1 MSAVVYRRPPDAPPT
16 PVPVRVGMVGA
27 GQLAQMTHQAAIGL
41 GVELHVLAASLDEP
55 AVRAGARATVGS
67 PASLEDLRALAAS
80 CTVLTFDHERVDPG
94 HLRTLAAE
102 GALLAPGAP
111 AKLMAQDKLHARR
124 ALADAGFP
132 VPPFAHAET
141 VADIER
147 FAARHGWPLIAKAPR
162 GGYDGRGVWTVDGPA
177 EGARILEAVPGG
189 LLLEPRL
196 WIERELAV
204 LVARSSAGELAAYPV
219 VETVQQDAMCREII
233 APAPID
239 DAVATEARTMA
250 LAIAERIGAVG
261 VLAVELFVTPDG
273 LVLNELALR
282 PHNSGH
288 FTIEGAVTSQ
298 FEQHLRAILGWPLG
312 PCELRAP
319 AVATVNVIGQDDGGD
334 PRLHM
339 AWALTVPDV
348 HVHLYDKQPAPGRKL
363 GHVTAYGD
371 VPREVRARAARAAAL
386 LEGRRP
392 A

>member
-1 MSAVVYRRPPDAPPT
+1 MSAVMYRRSPDAAPP

-41 GVELHVLAASLDEP
+41 GVELHVLAASPADP
-55 AVRAGARATVGS
+55 AVRAGAHATVGS
-67 PASLEDLRALAAS
+67 ASSLEDLRRFAAG
-80 CTVLTFDHERVDPG
+80 CAVLTFDHERVDPD

-102 GALLAPGAP
+102 GVEIAPGAP
-111 AKLMAQDKLHARR
+111 AKLLAQDKLHARR
-124 ALADAGFP
+124 VLSAEGFA

-141 VADIER
+141 VQDVEA

-162 GGYDGRGVWTVDGPA
+162 GGYDGRGVWTI
-177 EGARILEAVPGG
+177 EGLADAAPLLAGVEGG
-189 LLLEPRL
+189 LVLEPRL
-196 WIERELAV
+196 RIERELAV
-204 LVARSSAGELAAYPV
+204 LVARSSAGECAAYPV
-219 VETVQQDAMCREII
+219 VETVQREAMCREII
-233 APAPID
+233 APAPVAA
-239 DAVATEARTMA
+239 AVADEARRLA
-250 LAIAERIGAVG
+250 LEIAERIGAVG
-261 VLAVELFVTPDG
+261 ILAVELFLTPDG

-312 PCELRAP
+312 PCDLRAP
-319 AVATVNVIGQDDGGD
+319 AVATVNVIGGDGGHD
-334 PRLHM
+334 PRRDI

-348 HVHLYDKQPAPGRKL
+348 HVHLYDKAPAPGRKL

-371 VPREVRARAARAAAL
+371 VPREVRARAMRAAAL

>member
-1 MSAVVYRRPPDAPPT
+1 MSAVMYRRSPDAAPA

-41 GVELHVLAASLDEP
+41 GVELHVLAGSCDDP
-55 AVRAGARATVGS
+55 AVRAGAQATVGS
-67 PASLEDLRALAAS
+67 AASLDDLRRLAAG
-80 CTVLTFDHERVDPG
+80 CAVLTFDHERVDPE
-94 HLRTLAAE
+94 HLRTLEAE
-102 GALLAPGAP
+102 GVVVAPGAR
-111 AKLMAQDKLHARR
+111 AKLLAQDKLHARR
-124 ALADAGFP
+124 VLSAEGFP

-141 VADIER
+141 VADVER
-147 FAARHGWPLIAKAPR
+147 FAWSHGWPLVAKAPR
-162 GGYDGRGVWTVDGPA
+162 GGYDGRGVWTVEVPDA
-177 EGARILEAVPGG
+177 ASALLEDAPDG

-196 WIERELAV
+196 RITSELAV
-204 LVARSSAGELAAYPV
+204 LVVRSSAGENAAYPV
-219 VETVQQDAMCREII
+219 VETVQRDAMCREII
-233 APAPID
+233 APAPVED
-239 DAVATEARTMA
+239 DVADEARAMA

-261 VLAVELFVTPDG
+261 VLAVELFATPDG

-319 AVATVNVIGQDDGGD
+319 AVATVNVIGSDAGED
-334 PRLHM
+334 PRRHM
-339 AWALTVPDV
+339 AWALTVPQV
-348 HVHLYDKQPAPGRKL
+348 HVHLYDKSPAPGRKL

-371 VPREVRARAARAAAL
+371 APRDVRARALRAAAL